1 MNITRGSRNTLTVES
16 VDLNSF
22 PSSNEGSV
30 NNTNVVNLSSSKK
43 PEKLESDLQGLRA
56 RLASLEGQ
64 ITNIMNGEE
73 GIVENDEL

>member
-1 MNITRGSRNTLTVES
+1 MIDGGEARGE
-16 VDLNSF
+16 
-22 PSSNEGSV
+22 
-30 NNTNVVNLSSSKK
+30 NVVNVSSSKK